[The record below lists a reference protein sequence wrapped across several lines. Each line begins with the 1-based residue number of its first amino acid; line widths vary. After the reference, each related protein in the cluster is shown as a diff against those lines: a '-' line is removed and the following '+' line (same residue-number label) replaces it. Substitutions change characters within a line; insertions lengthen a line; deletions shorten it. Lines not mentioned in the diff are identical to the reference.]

1 MPTSPP
7 DQAKAARQ
15 QAGQGAVMAGSVPHQ
30 ATGSPVVGI
39 GASAGGL
46 EACTRLLDALPADSG
61 MTFILVQHL
70 DPSHE
75 SMMVELLA
83 SHTAMTVLQA
93 TDGMPVERDHVYVIP
108 PGTYLAASGGAL
120 RLTPPQAR
128 HGARLPFDFLLR
140 SLAEEYG
147 VRAACVVLSGT
158 GADGSIGLKAIKE
171 RSGLVIA
178 QEPEEAGYDG
188 MPRSAIMTGAVDMVL
203 PVAGIPAALIDRN
216 RQLALPPANGPPMAE
231 GTPRDW
237 LPEILGLINAGT
249 VHDFTLYK
257 PGTLQRRI
265 ERRMAMAS
273 ITTGKTGTTGGMGQY
288 LAVLRADPGELDRL
302 AKDLL
307 INVTGFFRDPKV
319 FGLLAEQVI
328 PDLVRSRMSHG
339 HLRMWVAGCSTGEE
353 AYSLAML
360 FREQIAAAK
369 CDIKL
374 QVFASDVDPDAVA
387 AAREGL
393 YPETIEADVSEARLA
408 RFFTREDHGY
418 KVSPELRAAVVFTV
432 QDLLADP
439 PFSRLDFI
447 SCRNLLIYLGAEAQA
462 KVISL
467 FDFALAPDGVLLL
480 GSSETTGDKDRC
492 FEVISKAARLYR
504 HIGRSRSGEV
514 SFAMGAGGSVRRPLG
529 LGPGKVPS
537 RQATLAD
544 LCRRL
549 VMDTHA
555 PAAMLC
561 GRDGE
566 CLYSLGPTE
575 RYLRVAPGHAT
586 HDLLAMV
593 QEGVRGRL
601 RSAIQ
606 QAIQGNVRVVVA
618 GGRTIHDTDPVPF
631 NIDVLPAQNDG
642 EALLLVCFTDRPRP
656 ERPRPEQGQDRLPLS
671 QDAPRIA
678 ELEAE
683 LAATRAE
690 LQGAVRTLEASSEE
704 QSAIN
709 EETLS
714 VNEEFQSTNEELLT
728 SKEELQSLNEE
739 LTALNSQLQESL
751 ERQRTTSD
759 DLQNILYSTDVAT
772 LFLDRALN
780 IRFFTPATKSLF
792 SVIQGDVGRPLADL
806 HSLASDSLL
815 PADARAVL
823 QDLAPIEREIETA
836 GGAWFRRRIL
846 PYRTHGAGVEGV
858 VITFNDI
865 TRRKREAGALETA
878 KQQAE
883 LANLAKSR
891 FLAAAS
897 HDLRQPLQTLALL
910 QGLLA
915 KPTGAE
921 PAAELVAK
929 LGDTLGAMSAM
940 LNTLLDVNQI
950 EAGVVRAEVVDFQIG
965 DVLGRMRDEYAYH
978 AEAQGLALR
987 MVPCSLVV
995 RSDPRLLEQMVRN
1008 LLSNALKY
1016 TKQGKVLLGC
1026 RRNAG
1031 WLRIEVWDTGVGIP
1045 DGELDAIFEEYHQ
1058 VDNAARER
1066 SLGLGLGLSIVRR
1079 LGGLLG
1085 HRVRVRSRQGKG
1097 SVFAIDVAL
1106 PTGDAGSRPGHARSR
1121 IEDGTAKTARRTGTV
1136 LVIEDD
1142 PELRS
1147 LLELSL
1153 AQDGHRAA
1161 AAPDGP
1167 AALELVMREAM
1178 RPDLILADYNLPN
1191 SMDGLETAAKL
1202 REELRH
1208 EVPVVILTGD
1218 ISTATL
1224 SAIAGQNC
1232 RQLNKPVRLAE
1243 LMTAI
1248 QGLLAPSQPAM
1259 HPGNGQPPGTVRTLA
1274 PHVVYIVDDDSSI
1287 RHAVRAVL
1295 EGAGQTV
1302 EDYAASETFLEAYR
1316 PGREGCLLVDAYLP
1330 GMGGIELLQH
1340 LRERG
1345 DLLPAIMI
1353 TGSSDVPMA
1362 VQAMK
1367 AGAIDFIEKPI
1378 GAPELVAS
1386 VERALGQARDAGK
1399 HSAWRESAARHI
1411 AGLTPRQHEIMDL
1424 VLAGHPSKNIAADL
1438 GVSQRTVE
1446 NHRASIMRK
1455 TGARSLPALARL
1467 ALAAAG
1473 EAGGASTGA
1482 DAPAAQPAPRSA
1494 AE

>member
-1 MPTSPP
+1 MPSSRP
-7 DQAKAARQ
+7 DQAKTVQRRANQ
-15 QAGQGAVMAGSVPHQ
+15 HAVGPRSLADKTVNL
-30 ATGSPVVGI
+30 PVVGI

-46 EACTRLLDALPADSG
+46 EACTKLLDALPASTG
-61 MTFILVQHL
+61 MTLIVIQHL
-70 DPSHE
+70 DPFHE
-75 SMMVELLA
+75 SMMVELL
-83 SHTAMTVLQA
+83 SGHTSLVVLQA
-93 TDGMPVERDHVYVIP
+93 TDGMPVEPDHVYVIP
-108 PGTYLAASGGAL
+108 PGTYLAVGDGVL
-120 RLTPPQAR
+120 HLTQPQAR

-140 SLAEEYG
+140 SIAEEYG
-147 VRAACVVLSGT
+147 ARAACVVLSGT

-178 QEPEEAGYDG
+178 QDPDEAGYNG
-188 MPRSAIMTGAVDMVL
+188 MPRSAILTGVVDLVLAVAD
-203 PVAGIPAALIDRN
+203 IPAALISHN
-216 RQLALPPANGPPMAE
+216 RQIARPQANGSLPAQDM
-231 GTPRDW
+231 PRDW
-237 LPEILGLINAGT
+237 LPEILGLINAQT
-249 VHDFTLYK
+249 VHNFTLYK

-273 ITTGKTGTTGGMGQY
+273 IRTGEMGQY
-288 LAVLRADPGELDRL
+288 LAMLRSNPGELDRL

-307 INVTGFFRDPKV
+307 INVTSFFRDPKV
-319 FGLLAEQVI
+319 FELLTEQVI
-328 PDLVRSRMSHG
+328 PNLIRSRAPDS
-339 HLRMWVAGCSTGEE
+339 HLRMWIAGCSTGEE

-360 FREQIAAAK
+360 FREQIVAAK
-369 CDIKL
+369 CNIRL
-374 QVFASDVDPDAVA
+374 QVFASDVDPEAVA
-387 AAREGL
+387 VAREGL
-393 YPETIEADVSEARLA
+393 YPETIAADVSEARLA
-408 RFFTREDHGY
+408 RFFIQEDHGY
-418 KVSPELRAAVVFTV
+418 RVSSELRAAVVFTV
-432 QDLLADP
+432 QDLLTDP
-439 PFSRLDFI
+439 PFSRLDFV

-462 KVISL
+462 KVVSL
-467 FDFALAPDGVLLL
+467 FDFALARDGLLL
-480 GSSETTGDKDRC
+480 VGSAETIGDKDRC
-492 FEVISKAARLYR
+492 FELISKAARLYR
-504 HIGRSRSGEV
+504 HIGRGRSNEV
-514 SFAMGAGGSVRRPLG
+514 SFMMGAGNGVRRPSSPG
-529 LGPGKVPS
+529 RGKVLS
-537 RQATLAD
+537 RQAALAE

-549 VMDTHA
+549 VMDIHA

-561 GRDGE
+561 DRNGG

-575 RYLRVAPGHAT
+575 RYLHVAPGHAT

-593 QEGVRGRL
+593 HDSGRGKL

-606 QAIQGNVRVVVA
+606 QALQGNGRVVVA
-618 GGRTIHDTDPVPF
+618 GGRTIHGANPVLF
-631 NIDVLPAQNDG
+631 SIDVLPVMNDG
-642 EALLLVCFTDRPRP
+642 ENLLLICFIDQ
-656 ERPRPEQGQDRLPLS
+656 PRPEQRQGRRLLRQGAS
-671 QDAPRIA
+671 RLT
-678 ELEAE
+678 ELEGE
-683 LAATRAE
+683 LETTRTE
-690 LQGAVRTLEASSEE
+690 LQSVVRTLEASSEE
-704 QSAIN
+704 QKTIN
-709 EETLS
+709 EEALS

-772 LFLDRALN
+772 LFLDRQLN

-792 SVIQGDVGRPLADL
+792 NVIQGDVGRPLADL
-806 HSLASDSLL
+806 HSLAADNML
-815 PADARAVL
+815 PADAQAVL
-823 QDLAPIEREIETA
+823 QTLAPIEREIETA
-836 GGAWFRRRIL
+836 GGVWFRRRIL
-846 PYRTHGAGVEGV
+846 PYRTHGDGVEGV
-858 VITFNDI
+858 VITFTNI
-865 TRRKREAGALETA
+865 TRRRHEAKALEAA

-915 KPTGAE
+915 RTTEAKTSAD
-921 PAAELVAK
+921 LVAK

-950 EAGVVRAEVVDFQIG
+950 EAGVVRAEVADFRIG
-965 DVLGRMRDEYAYH
+965 DLLRRMRDEYAYH
-978 AEAQGLALR
+978 AQAQGLALR
-987 MVPCSLVV
+987 VVPCSLMV

-1016 TKQGKVLLGC
+1016 TKNGKVLLGC
-1026 RRNAG
+1026 RRHG
-1031 WLRIEVWDTGVGIP
+1031 GVLGIEVWDTGVGIP
-1045 DGELDAIFEEYHQ
+1045 EDELKAVFEEYHQ

-1066 SLGLGLGLSIVRR
+1066 SRGLGRGLSIVQR

-1097 SVFAIDVAL
+1097 SVFTIDVGL
-1106 PTGDAGSRPGHARSR
+1106 PPSDAGSQPGYARR
-1121 IEDGTAKTARRTGTV
+1121 RVEDETAKTAHRTGTV

-1153 AQDGHRAA
+1153 TQDGHRAA
-1161 AAPDGP
+1161 AVPNGP
-1167 AALELVMREAM
+1167 AALELVAWKAI

-1191 SMDGLETAAKL
+1191 GMDGLEATARL
-1202 REELRH
+1202 RKELH
-1208 EVPVVILTGD
+1208 QEVPVVILTGD

-1224 SAIAGQNC
+1224 SAIAGHNC
-1232 RQLNKPVRLAE
+1232 RQLNKPVRLLE
-1243 LMTAI
+1243 LMKAI
-1248 QGLLAPSQPAM
+1248 QGLLAPSRPAV
-1259 HPGNGQPPGTVRTLA
+1259 HSGSEQSLGTARILG
-1274 PHVVYIVDDDSSI
+1274 PHVIYVVDDDSNI
-1287 RHAVRAVL
+1287 RHAIRAVL
-1295 EGAGQTV
+1295 EDAGRIV
-1302 EDYAASETFLEAYR
+1302 EDYAAGETFLEAYR
-1316 PGREGCLLVDAYLP
+1316 PGREGCLLIDAYLP
-1330 GMGGIELLQH
+1330 GMGGIELLQR
-1340 LRERG
+1340 LRENG
-1345 DLLPAIMI
+1345 DPLPAIMI

-1378 GAPELVAS
+1378 GAPELLAAI
-1386 VERALGQARDAGK
+1386 ERALEQARDASK
-1399 HSAWRESAARHI
+1399 LSAWRESATKHI

-1438 GVSQRTVE
+1438 GVSQRTIE

-1473 EAGGASTGA
+1473 ETAGALTEA
-1482 DAPAAQPAPRSA
+1482 NARATQLAPRSA